1 MVDFFARWKG
11 DDDCKILICNNV
23 PTVFEKLLLMYYFSE
38 QQKLLVIILMMHHG
52 HSIHLVVIR
61 ESVRLQHHADRPFQD
76 IFIVLDV
83 HFEYTRQPYKTT

>member
-38 QQKLLVIILMMHHG
+38 QQKLLVIILMMHMVTQFIFG
-52 HSIHLVVIR
+52 GVR

-76 IFIVLDV
+76 IVLDV